1 MLELTAYF
9 LHQNY
14 HLILN
19 ILLLKHHLFL
29 FPYSY
34 MLHLSFKFSFREFSN
49 KNFLKRIENLALK
62 TALKAC
68 SLEQE
73 PHIIVV
79 TPFIPLGAHRNN
91 VFFNCNAIK
100 NLLSIPRYISLKWI
114 ISGSM
119 KHSRKEK
126 IYSWRLDRS
135 DRR

>member
-1 MLELTAYF
+1 MLKLTVYF

-34 MLHLSFKFSFREFSN
+34 MLHLSFKFSFRKFSN

-91 VFFNCNAIK
+91 VFFNCNVIEIVV
-100 NLLSIPRYISLKWI
+100 SIPLVYFNFKLI
-114 ISGSM
+114 ISESM
-119 KHSRKEK
+119 KHSRNEK
-126 IYSWRLDRS
+126 NYSW
-135 DRR
+135 